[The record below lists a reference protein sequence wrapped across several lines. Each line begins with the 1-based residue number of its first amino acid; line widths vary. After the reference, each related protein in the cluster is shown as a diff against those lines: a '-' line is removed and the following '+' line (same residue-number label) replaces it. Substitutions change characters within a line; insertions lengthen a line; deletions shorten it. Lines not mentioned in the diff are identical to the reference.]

1 MAPVE
6 GCIRRA
12 YEVLITVDRNI
23 PYQQNI
29 AGLNIAILILA
40 AKRNS
45 YVRLK
50 PLIPRAWNALE
61 SMKVGD
67 AIRIEE

>member
-1 MAPVE
+1 MKAAS
-6 GCIRRA
+6 GA
-12 YEVLITVDRNI
+12 YEVLITVDQNI

-29 AGLNIAILILA
+29 AGLNLAILILA

-50 PLIPRAWNALE
+50 PLIPRALISLE
-61 SMKVGD
+61 TMRVGD
-67 AIRIEE
+67 VIRIEE